1 LKNLDKEQPA
11 EEEGAEPCVI
21 ETFMRPETE
30 EEMQA
35 RQKEEAEKAE
45 KAAKEKN
52 KAAKKE
58 EPKEEGPL
66 QVSDVQMFDILTKRY
81 MPSTAIW
88 IGSQL
93 QIIKQRNLTDVNTGE
108 AVWRK
113 IYPQENGVPQL
124 TKSGK
129 YWVKLLYMGKYI
141 KIEVDDRVPVDD
153 KMRELFP
160 LSEKYN

>member
-1 LKNLDKEQPA
+1 
-11 EEEGAEPCVI
+11 
-21 ETFMRPETE
+21 MRPETE
-30 EEMQA
+30 EEMQT
-35 RQKEEAEKAE
+35 RLKEEAEKAE
-45 KAAKEKN
+45 KAAKDKK

-66 QVSDVQMFDILTKRY
+66 QVSDVKMESISTKNF
-81 MPSTAIW
+81 MLKSSIW

-93 QIIKQRNLTDVNTGE
+93 QIIKERNLVDVNNSE
-108 AVWRK
+108 PVWRK

-141 KIEVDDRVPVDD
+141 KIEVDDRVPVDQY
-153 KMRELFP
+153 RRSLFP
-160 LSEKYN
+160 LSEKFN

>member
-1 LKNLDKEQPA
+1 
-11 EEEGAEPCVI
+11 
-21 ETFMRPETE
+21 MRPETE

-35 RQKEEAEKAE
+35 RLKEEAEKAE
-45 KAAKEKN
+45 KAAKDKK

-66 QVSDVQMFDILTKRY
+66 QVSDVKMESISTKNF
-81 MPSTAIW
+81 MLKSSIW

-93 QIIKQRNLTDVNTGE
+93 QIIKERNLVDVNNSE
-108 AVWRK
+108 PVWRK

-141 KIEVDDRVPVDD
+141 KIEVDDRVPVDQY
-153 KMRELFP
+153 RRSLFP
-160 LSEKYN
+160 LSEKFN